1 MRGTITYSSCAGN
14 TESGFKHVTYSRV
27 FPKYIIIM
35 LSGDKRL
42 YSSYIVV
49 CLAELHTDTISTNLL
64 TKYRANTH
72 DVQNIHVC
80 MYVYIYI
87 LAHMCIGEKITSP
100 YTASHTHVCL
110 QNVFN
115 WHPPCDPLSNVH
127 ICMCCYCLFG
137 GRMSLKSDVFH
148 IIVGGT
154 ELYNLYNI
162 CNIIKKGGTDCSIE
176 RWTYSIFNTLC
187 TVATPPNYA
196 QWC

>member
-1 MRGTITYSSCAGN
+1 MRGGTIIYSSCAGN
-14 TESGFKHVTYSRV
+14 SESGFKHVTYSRV

-72 DVQNIHVC
+72 DVQNILVC
-80 MYVYIYI
+80 MYVCVYLHISSHVYRWKDN
-87 LAHMCIGEKITSP
+87 LAVHSLT
-100 YTASHTHVCL
+100 HTHVCL

-127 ICMCCYCLFG
+127 ICMYVLLLLLLAW
-137 GRMSLKSDVFH
+137 RMSLESDVFH

-162 CNIIKKGGTDCSIE
+162 CNIIKKGGDRLQHWE
-176 RWTYSIFNTLC
+176 MNIFDI
-187 TVATPPNYA
+187 
-196 QWC
+196 

>member
-1 MRGTITYSSCAGN
+1 MRGTITYSNCAGN

-72 DVQNIHVC
+72 DVQKYTC

-100 YTASHTHVCL
+100 YTASHTHTYAYK
-110 QNVFN
+110 
-115 WHPPCDPLSNVH
+115 
-127 ICMCCYCLFG
+127 M
-137 GRMSLKSDVFH
+137 
-148 IIVGGT
+148 
-154 ELYNLYNI
+154 
-162 CNIIKKGGTDCSIE
+162 
-176 RWTYSIFNTLC
+176 YSIGILHVILCQMYTYVCVFIVVVSGENEFKIWCIPYHRWGNRTL
-187 TVATPPNYA
+187 
-196 QWC
+196 